1 MLQVYLG
8 LARAQ
13 GASDLHLSAG
23 DAPRIRCNGKLKR
36 LEQETAVVT
45 AELLLQ
51 ALDESQRV
59 CLDQDKHYD
68 FALQLSASE
77 RYRAHYFFQQSGL
90 SAVFHV
96 IPENI
101 PTLDELFA
109 SKGLRL
115 AAEVDAGLVLLTG
128 ATGSGKSTTLASIL
142 EHKNQRQQSHI
153 MTLED
158 PIEFNFE
165 SKQSIISQR
174 QYRQHYDDFNLALR
188 GALRADPDIIMLGE
202 LRDLETIR
210 LALTAAE
217 TGHLVLASLHTRNA
231 SHCISRIVDVFPAT
245 EKELVRMELADSL
258 RAVIAQQLVPARAG
272 GRIALFES
280 LLVNSAVANLIRENQ
295 LVQLLSC
302 MQTGAQQGMQSFQ
315 QAREALLAEG
325 LLD

>member
-1 MLQVYLG
+1 MLQSYLS

-13 GASDLHLSAG
+13 GASDLHLSTG
-23 DAPRIRCNGKLKR
+23 HAPRIRCDGKLQL
-36 LEQETAVVT
+36 LEQEPAIVT

-51 ALDESQRV
+51 ALDESQRI
-59 CLDQDKHYD
+59 CLEQDKHYD
-68 FALQLSASE
+68 FALQLAVNE

-90 SAVFHV
+90 SAVFRV
-96 IPENI
+96 IPAKI
-101 PTLDELFA
+101 PTLDQLFA

-142 EHKNQRQQSHI
+142 EHKNQQQQSHI
-153 MTLED
+153 VTLED
-158 PIEFNFE
+158 PIEFIFE
-165 SKQSIISQR
+165 SKQSMLSQR

-188 GALRADPDIIMLGE
+188 GALRADPDIIMLAE

-231 SHCISRIVDVFPAT
+231 SHCISRIVDVFPAA
-245 EKELVRMELADSL
+245 EKELVRVALADSL

-280 LLVNSAVANLIRENQ
+280 LLVNPAVANLIRENQ
-295 LVQLLSC
+295 IVQLLSY

-315 QAREALLAEG
+315 QAREELLAKG
-325 LLD
+325 LID